1 MGYQYQQRAQC
12 LAYDEAIDLLRK
24 VAPGPVVPG
33 EADVVSDGVVSAVAG
48 ELARW
53 GVRMADW
60 SPAAGR
66 FAAFARAARYR
77 ERFPDYYSGNLP
89 EKSFEHFAAIEILDL
104 MPHDVFLDVAS
115 ERSPL
120 PLIAAEQRRCTCF
133 GQDYMYPPGVT
144 SHCPLNPALTSDGS
158 RRWWRP
164 WRKQLPV
171 RWLSGD
177 ACTLG
182 LKDGFATKAAMTC
195 SLEHFE
201 GSLDTA
207 LIRELA
213 RVIRPGGRLVV
224 IPLYLSLEPFT
235 QTDPVYSCEGQVEF
249 DTGCVIRAVRDW
261 GNRHGRFYSAGTL
274 RERILDPADSW
285 FDFQVL
291 RLRGVDAIEGF
302 VYARFALV
310 ADRRKTPIVNI

>member
-1 MGYQYQQRAQC
+1 MG
-12 LAYDEAIDLLRK
+12 E
-24 VAPGPVVPG
+24 
-33 EADVVSDGVVSAVAG
+33 
-48 ELARW
+48 
-53 GVRMADW
+53 W
-60 SPAAGR
+60 SPAAKR
-66 FAAFARAARYR
+66 FTRFVKAARYR
-77 ERFPDYYSGNLP
+77 QRFPDYYSENLP
-89 EKSFEHFAAIEILDL
+89 EKSFEHFAAIELLDL
-104 MPHDVFLDVAS
+104 MRHDVFLDVAS

-144 SHCPLNPALTSDGS
+144 SHCPLNPAIKADARGW
-158 RRWWRP
+158 RR

-182 LKDGFATKAAMTC
+182 LTDGFATKAALTC

-201 GSLDTA
+201 GRLDTA

-224 IPLYLSLEPFT
+224 VPLYLSVEPFT

-249 DTGCVIRAVRDW
+249 DAGGVIRAIRDW
-261 GNRHGRFYSAGTL
+261 GNRHGRFYSAETL

-291 RLRGVDAIEGF
+291 RLRNLDVIEKHL
-302 VYARFALV
+302 YARFALV
-310 ADRRKTPIVNI
+310 ADRRHTPIVNSSNPGII